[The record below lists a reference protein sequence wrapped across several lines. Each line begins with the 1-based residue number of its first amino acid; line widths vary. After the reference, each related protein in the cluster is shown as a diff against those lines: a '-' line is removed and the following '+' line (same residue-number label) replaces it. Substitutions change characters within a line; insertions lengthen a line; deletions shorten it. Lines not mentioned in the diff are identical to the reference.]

1 LPSISKYIK
10 KRYYQCIIS
19 KKVRTIRSQSRT
31 AYSVNMN
38 IYQFICTGIAKLKSQ
53 SKNKSLSQIRFLS
66 LTTFHFISHT
76 IHLLA
81 NNFLGFATTF
91 LLKGSTLR
99 LGSSNIRLR
108 STNIRLRGT
117 TLRLGGTNIRLR
129 GQTLKLRG
137 QTLRLKGPNIRLK
150 GPTLRLGGATLRLE
164 ATRRRFWVIEGKTY
178 GLTVPLKVFNIKLYL
193 KHLLSQQ
200 IVVLLRIPKHKG
212 TIFRQSLKVSNYSI
226 G

>member
-81 NNFLGFATTF
+81 SNFLGFATTF
-91 LLKGSTLR
+91 LLRGTKGLLEGTKGL
-99 LGSSNIRLR
+99 
-108 STNIRLRGT
+108 LRGT
-117 TLRLGGTNIRLR
+117 KGLLGGTQGLLEGTQGLLKDTQGLLR
-129 GQTLKLRG
+129 GTKGLLRG
-137 QTLRLKGPNIRLK
+137 TKGLFK
-150 GPTLRLGGATLRLE
+150 STQGLLGGTQRLLGL
-164 ATRRRFWVIEGKTY
+164 IEQKIDN
-178 GLTVPLKVFNIKLYL
+178 LTVNFNVFNIKEHIKYL
-193 KHLLSQQ
+193 LNQQ
-200 IVVLLRIPKHKG
+200 RVILLRIPKHKG